1 MSDAPRWPALPL
13 DAWRDTYATLHMW
26 MQVVGKVCLAL
37 TPPTNHFWNIA
48 FQITARGLTTP
59 AMYADSRVLTM
70 TFDFLDHQLVVQ
82 SSDGRTERIP
92 LAPRTVAEFYRT
104 VMETLRRLDVDV
116 HIWPMPVE
124 VPNPIRFDR
133 DDVHRSYDA
142 AAAQAFWRILV
153 AIKPVLGEE
162 TKSSVKETVGK
173 AFGDTFLHVRSLP
186 EGDLPEMAARKRQ
199 ALARMGALGDT
210 HRVVEL
216 DALRDDGPGSLAAAA
231 EELEAGDG
239 LAIVTEGLLGY
250 LPRDAVDG
258 IWRGF
263 AAALEAF
270 SAGLYVSDV
279 HIGAVQNVHTRAF
292 RVLLSAFVRGRVHL
306 HFDDPEDVCAA
317 LSDAGFTQCEVRAAG
332 ELAHILEAS
341 TT

>member
-1 MSDAPRWPALPL
+1 MVIIAVIMSDAPRWPALPL

-153 AIKPVLGEE
+153 AIKPVLERFRCE
-162 TKSSVKETVGK
+162 FVGK
-173 AFGDTFLHVRSLP
+173 CSPVHFFWGSFDVAVTRFSGRRAPERPGADAMTREAYSHEVISHGFWPGGGPIAEPVFYAYAAPEPPGFKTAAVRPSAAFYSTELNEFFLPYDAVRT
-186 EGDLPEMAARKRQ
+186 AASPDDELT
-199 ALARMGALGDT
+199 AFLASTYD
-210 HRVVEL
+210 
-216 DALRDDGPGSLAAAA
+216 AAAA
-231 EELEAGDG
+231 LAGWNRAELE
-239 LAIVTEGLLGY
+239 
-250 LPRDAVDG
+250 RK
-258 IWRGF
+258 
-263 AAALEAF
+263 
-270 SAGLYVSDV
+270 
-279 HIGAVQNVHTRAF
+279 
-292 RVLLSAFVRGRVHL
+292 
-306 HFDDPEDVCAA
+306 A
-317 LSDAGFTQCEVRAAG
+317 LSV
-332 ELAHILEAS
+332 
-341 TT
+341 

>member
-1 MSDAPRWPALPL
+1 MVIIAVIMSDAPRWPALPL
-13 DAWRDTYATLHMW
+13 DAWRDTYLTLHMW

-59 AMYADSRVLTM
+59 AMYAGSRVLTM

-153 AIKPVLGEE
+153 AIKPVLERFRCE
-162 TKSSVKETVGK
+162 FVGNCSPVHFFWGSFDVAVTRFSGRRAPERPGADAMTREAYSHEVISHGFWPGGGPIAEPVFYAYAAPEPAGFK
-173 AFGDTFLHVRSLP
+173 TAAVRPRAAFYSTDLNEFFLPYDAVRT
-186 EGDLPEMAARKRQ
+186 AASPDDELT
-199 ALARMGALGDT
+199 AFLASTYD
-210 HRVVEL
+210 
-216 DALRDDGPGSLAAAA
+216 AAAA
-231 EELEAGDG
+231 LAGWNRAELE
-239 LAIVTEGLLGY
+239 
-250 LPRDAVDG
+250 RK
-258 IWRGF
+258 
-263 AAALEAF
+263 
-270 SAGLYVSDV
+270 
-279 HIGAVQNVHTRAF
+279 
-292 RVLLSAFVRGRVHL
+292 
-306 HFDDPEDVCAA
+306 A
-317 LSDAGFTQCEVRAAG
+317 LSV
-332 ELAHILEAS
+332 
-341 TT
+341 

>member
-1 MSDAPRWPALPL
+1 MVIIAVIMSDAPRWPALPL

-124 VPNPIRFDR
+124 VPNPIRFAR

-142 AAAQAFWRILV
+142 AAACPSAAF
-153 AIKPVLGEE
+153 
-162 TKSSVKETVGK
+162 SSTELNALFLPYGAVRTAASPGDELT
-173 AFGDTFLHVRSLP
+173 AF
-186 EGDLPEMAARKRQ
+186 
-199 ALARMGALGDT
+199 LASTYD
-210 HRVVEL
+210 
-216 DALRDDGPGSLAAAA
+216 AAAA
-231 EELEAGDG
+231 LAGWNRAELE
-239 LAIVTEGLLGY
+239 
-250 LPRDAVDG
+250 RK
-258 IWRGF
+258 
-263 AAALEAF
+263 
-270 SAGLYVSDV
+270 
-279 HIGAVQNVHTRAF
+279 
-292 RVLLSAFVRGRVHL
+292 
-306 HFDDPEDVCAA
+306 A
-317 LSDAGFTQCEVRAAG
+317 LSV
-332 ELAHILEAS
+332 
-341 TT
+341 

>member
-153 AIKPVLGEE
+153 AIKPVLERFRCE
-162 TKSSVKETVGK
+162 FVGK
-173 AFGDTFLHVRSLP
+173 CSPVHFFWGSFDVAVTRFSGRRAPERPGADAMTREAYSHEVISHGFWPGGGPIAEPVFYAYAAPEPPGFKTAAVRPSAAFYSTELNEFFLPYDAVRT
-186 EGDLPEMAARKRQ
+186 AASPDDELT
-199 ALARMGALGDT
+199 AFLASTYD
-210 HRVVEL
+210 
-216 DALRDDGPGSLAAAA
+216 AAAA
-231 EELEAGDG
+231 LAGWNRAELE
-239 LAIVTEGLLGY
+239 
-250 LPRDAVDG
+250 RK
-258 IWRGF
+258 
-263 AAALEAF
+263 
-270 SAGLYVSDV
+270 
-279 HIGAVQNVHTRAF
+279 
-292 RVLLSAFVRGRVHL
+292 
-306 HFDDPEDVCAA
+306 A
-317 LSDAGFTQCEVRAAG
+317 LSV
-332 ELAHILEAS
+332 
-341 TT
+341 